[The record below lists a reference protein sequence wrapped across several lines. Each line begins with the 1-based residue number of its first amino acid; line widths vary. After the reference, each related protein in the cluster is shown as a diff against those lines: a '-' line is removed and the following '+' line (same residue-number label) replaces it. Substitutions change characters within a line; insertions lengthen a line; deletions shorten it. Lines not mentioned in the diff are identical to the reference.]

1 MNRIKKKI
9 YYWCPFIG
17 SVATIDAVLNSILS
31 LKKYSNDSL
40 EPTLINVVG
49 EWDYKIDYL
58 NKKGIKVIN
67 LRTTNVINKLPKLG
81 FLKSRFTYILIFF
94 LSVFKLNKILKK
106 NKPDYL
112 IIHLI
117 TFIPLFLLLFNNYKT
132 KFILR
137 ISGYPKL
144 NYIRRIFWKIL
155 NNKIYLITT
164 PTKSTLNI
172 LALHKIFT
180 LGKLTYLPD
189 PILKISDIQIKKK
202 QSSDNKK
209 EISEKNTLISIGR
222 LTKQKNFGFLI
233 DAFYEIQKKYQN
245 LNLFI
250 LGEGEQRKILENK
263 INNLNLSKKVFLVGY
278 KKNIYDYLKN
288 SKMFILSSLWED
300 PGFVLLEAGYMNKI
314 VFSSNCPNGPN
325 EILNSGKNGF
335 LFKSNSIN
343 SFIENFQKVI
353 NSSDLDIKKKKIGLK
368 KNVKNLHYLLIL
380 KTLKLF

>member
-94 LSVFKLNKILKK
+94 LSFFKLNKILKK

-189 PILKISDIQIKKK
+189 PILKISDIQIKKNADK
-202 QSSDNKK
+202 
-209 EISEKNTLISIGR
+209 
-222 LTKQKNFGFLI
+222 TKTQ
-233 DAFYEIQKKYQN
+233 
-245 LNLFI
+245 
-250 LGEGEQRKILENK
+250 
-263 INNLNLSKKVFLVGY
+263 
-278 KKNIYDYLKN
+278 
-288 SKMFILSSLWED
+288 
-300 PGFVLLEAGYMNKI
+300 
-314 VFSSNCPNGPN
+314 
-325 EILNSGKNGF
+325 
-335 LFKSNSIN
+335 
-343 SFIENFQKVI
+343 
-353 NSSDLDIKKKKIGLK
+353 
-368 KNVKNLHYLLIL
+368 
-380 KTLKLF
+380 